1 MKRLFTLFLL
11 TSLLSAFECG
21 DENAACPDFVEAKK
35 AELQAK
41 PKQNPAAEITEYQF
55 QGQTVYLVS
64 SDCCD
69 QFNYLYNACG
79 DIICAPGGGI
89 TGKGDGQC
97 PDFSAQATNARVVW
111 RDPR

>member
-11 TSLLSAFECG
+11 TSLLSAFQCE
-21 DENAACPDFVEAKK
+21 DENAACPSFVDAKI

-41 PKQNPAAEITEYQF
+41 PKQNPVAEITEYTF
-55 QGQTVYLVS
+55 LGETVYLVS

-69 QFNYLYNACG
+69 QFNYLYNGCG
-79 DIICAPGGGI
+79 NIICAPSGGI
-89 TGKGDGQC
+89 TGRGDGQC
-97 PDFSAQATNARVVW
+97 PDFATQATDARVVW